1 MKRLAI
7 VALLL
12 GLTAQAHAIVNGTVP
27 ADNDTRF
34 DAVGALAV
42 TWRLGLDPTNPDP
55 ATADHNWYCA
65 ATLTDPSTVYTAKH
79 CVDSY
84 GASAPHAVRF
94 RRALDGSVGTIEAGV
109 ASFYHAYVA
118 SWSFPGGD
126 VAIGTLAAPVS
137 HITPIELGTV
147 RLSIGTQIIVA
158 GWGREGPDAGAG
170 PWTRLRLCNTS
181 ATALGLFG
189 IGFPTAWDDGPGC
202 GPNNGDSGGAT
213 MAWAVD
219 SSGGG
224 EVFAPRLVGVTG
236 SYGLAWRVPIGTLR
250 MHGRPRR

>member
-1 MKRLAI
+1 MLRKLLAI
-7 VALLL
+7 AVLL
-12 GLTAQAHAIVNGTVP
+12 TPAPISHAIVNGTVP
-27 ADNDTRF
+27 ADSDTRF

-65 ATLTDPSTVYTAKH
+65 ATLTGPSTIYTAKH
-79 CVDSY
+79 CVDAY

-109 ASFYHAYVA
+109 ASFYHAHVA
-118 SWSFPGGD
+118 SWDFPGGD
-126 VAIGTLAAPVS
+126 VAIGTLAEPVT

-147 RLSIGTQIIVA
+147 RLLLGSQIIVA

-170 PWTRLRLCNTS
+170 PWTRLRLCSTYV
-181 ATALGLFG
+181 TALGLFG

-213 MAWAVD
+213 MAWNVD
-219 SSGGG
+219 VGGGG
-224 EVFAPRLVGVTG
+224 EMSMPRLVGVTG
-236 SYGLAWRVPIGTLR
+236 SYGLAWRVPLGTLR
-250 MHGRPRR
+250 MSRRAR